1 VRQFLSPLLVILL
14 AAACDTEDRKPADI
28 GTDYLPVAVGNYQIY
43 AVEETQYNAITGMTE
58 LHYQLMTEVIDS
70 FPGTDGT
77 ATYVIH
83 RSKRNTDTDSWTYL
97 DTWSM
102 RVTDTEAIVNEEN
115 ISYVKLIFPAGNG
128 RTWNGNKFNNSD
140 EDDYD
145 MTLVDR
151 PYTLD
156 NQAFDKTLIVDQ
168 EDNQD
173 FIVYQD
179 KRSEVFARGIG
190 LIYKETTQLKYCDK
204 PECLGEQQVE
214 SGLIWKQSIL
224 SYGHH

>member
-1 VRQFLSPLLVILL
+1 MRQFLSPLLVILL